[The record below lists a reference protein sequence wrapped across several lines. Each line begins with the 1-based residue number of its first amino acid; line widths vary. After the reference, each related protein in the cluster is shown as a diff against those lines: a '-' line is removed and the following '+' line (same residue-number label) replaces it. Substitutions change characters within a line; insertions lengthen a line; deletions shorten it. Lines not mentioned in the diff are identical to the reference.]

1 MCINDNLKGY
11 GQMKE
16 IILVK
21 YGEMALKGMN
31 RSTFEDV
38 LLRNIRFRLKK
49 IGKFS
54 YAKAQSTI
62 YITPETESDEERDE
76 LLNAAML
83 RLKKIFGIAALCR
96 ALTCEKDFQN
106 IAERAVPY
114 LQDTLTAAKTFKVE
128 AKRAD
133 KAFPMKSP
141 QICAELGGILLQN
154 YPHLK
159 VDVNH
164 PDVTVTVEIRD
175 VNAYVHAAKEKGAG
189 GLPVG
194 TAGNAMLLLSGGID
208 SPVAAYMMAKRGLRI
223 SACHFASPPYTS
235 DRARMKVEQLCEKL
249 TPWCGSMAFYC
260 IPFTEIQEELQRN
273 CPEEFFTILMRRLMM
288 EIACRIA
295 EKENCGAVITGESL
309 GQVASQTLPAIAC
322 TDAVATMPVLRP
334 LIGMDKVEIINISR
348 TIDTYETSIQPY
360 EDCCTVFTPRHP
372 KLRPVLA
379 EIEEAQKEVDF
390 APMIERAIENAEMK
404 VFAQHVS
411 ENQNL

>member
-1 MCINDNLKGY
+1 
-11 GQMKE
+11 MKE

>member
-1 MCINDNLKGY
+1 MR
-11 GQMKE
+11 E

-21 YGEMALKGMN
+21 YGEMALKGLN

-38 LLRNIRFRLKK
+38 LLRNIRYRLKK

-62 YITPETESDEERDE
+62 YITPEADTDEACDE
-76 LLNAAML
+76 LLAAAMP
-83 RLKKIFGIAALCR
+83 RLKKVFGIAALCR
-96 ALTCEKDFQN
+96 ALTCEKDFAN
-106 IAERAVPY
+106 ISERAVPY
-114 LQDTLTAAKTFKVE
+114 LEDALTAAKTFKVE

-141 QICAELGGILLQN
+141 QICAELGGILLQH

-159 VDVNH
+159 VNVTE

-175 VNAYVHAAKEKGAG
+175 ENAYVHAAREKGAG

-208 SPVAAYMMAKRGLRI
+208 SPVAAYMMAKRGLRVT
-223 SACHFASPPYTS
+223 ACHFASPPYTS
-235 DRARMKVEQLCEKL
+235 DRARLKVEQLCEKL
-249 TPWCGSMAFYC
+249 TPYCGSMAFYC
-260 IPFTEIQEELQRN
+260 VPFTEIQEELQRN
-273 CPEEFFTILMRRLMM
+273 CPEEYFTILMRRLMM
-288 EIACRIA
+288 EIACKLA

-348 TIDTYETSIQPY
+348 MIDTYETSIQPY

-372 KLRPVLA
+372 KLRPDLQA
-379 EIEEAQKEVDF
+379 ITEAQAEVDF
-390 APMIERAIENAEMK
+390 APMVERAIANTEKK
-404 VFAQHVS
+404 VFAQYIS
-411 ENQNL
+411 EERTGL